1 MMKIRKFL
9 KYVIIMLL
17 LLFCG
22 LLLFVNFGISE
33 HDEFINS
40 TFFEKRK
47 HISTDGPYII
57 YDKTTGNR
65 VIEVDTDFNINNY
78 PLVNKTLNVSV
89 YSFHKSVFGNFSVKL
104 KDTITIPPSRYA
116 LNSDILVLSDIEGNW
131 YAFKTLLLNAG
142 VIDKDYNWIFGNGHL
157 VLLGDFMDRGLNVTQ
172 ILWLIYKL
180 EDEAEQDGGSVH
192 FILGNHEI
200 MNLEGSIYHVRSKY
214 KKLAKKL
221 GVDYSTY
228 LLGVD
233 SEIGKWLRSKNTV
246 EKIGN
251 YLFVHG
257 GIGTEVYNRKLD
269 MDTIN
274 NQVRQYIQNPT
285 KEKRQEFV
293 LSGNG
298 PLWYRGYIRNSEKDS
313 IYNHIEDILGFYGV
327 EEIIVGHS
335 TVPQIKSYCKGK
347 VIDVDVHF
355 PADSRDNKTIGQ
367 CLLIAKS
374 GKYYRI
380 LSDGTRELLFEDKN

>member
-1 MMKIRKFL
+1 
-9 KYVIIMLL
+9 MLL
-17 LLFCG
+17 LLFSG
-22 LLLFVNFGISE
+22 LLLFANFGISE

-40 TFFEKRK
+40 TFFERRK

-57 YDKTTGNR
+57 YDEKEGNR
-65 VIEVDTDFNINNY
+65 VIEIDSKFSIKEYD
-78 PLVNKTLNVSV
+78 LLNKKQFDVHV
-89 YSFHKSVFGNFSVKL
+89 YSFHKSVSGNFPVKL
-104 KDTITIPPSRYA
+104 KDTIAIPPSKYD

-142 VIDKDYNWIFGNGHL
+142 VMDNNYNWIFGNGHL

-180 EDEAEQDGGSVH
+180 EDEAEQTGGKVH

-221 GVDYSTY
+221 GVGYSTY
-228 LLGVD
+228 LLGKN
-233 SEIGKWLRSKNTV
+233 SELGRWLRSKNTI
-246 EKIGN
+246 EKIGE

-257 GIGTEVYNRKLD
+257 GIGAEMDMKKMD

-274 NQVRQYIQNPT
+274 SQVRQYIQNPVLEQ
-285 KEKRQEFV
+285 KDEF
-293 LSGNG
+293 LFGKAG
-298 PLWYRGYIRNSEKDS
+298 PLWYRGYIRDRGDS
-313 IYNHIEDILGFYGV
+313 ISNHIENVLNFYNV
-327 EEIIVGHS
+327 NKIIVGHS
-335 TVPQIKSYCKGK
+335 TVSRIKSYCNDK

-355 PADSRDNKTIGQ
+355 PSDSKDKTTIGQ
-367 CLLIAKS
+367 CLLIKKS
-374 GKYYRI
+374 GEYYRV
-380 LSDGTRELLFEDKN
+380 LSNGEKELLFEDKF